1 MNFFFLY
8 ILFFGFVLNI
18 QDAQAKTG
26 SDVYEGVHKS
36 IVIVE
41 NIDNKGRIESF
52 GSGVV
57 FPNGV
62 VVTNCHVVKDANRIK
77 VRSSNQNVTATL
89 QFSDID
95 RDVCSVVATD
105 LFAPPVVVGS
115 TKKLKVGSK
124 VYAVGAPKGLKLTI
138 SDGIVSSLREV
149 DGGHYIQTTAAI
161 SPGSSGGG
169 LFDENG
175 TLIGLTTFYLSEGQ
189 NLNFAVPVEW
199 VNELHRRGNQKPIGS
214 EPMLQWISKAIDL
227 EARKDWLALLQHS
240 RRWADVH
247 ADNEWAWFN
256 LGSAYSGIGKVE
268 GAIEAYQQALQINQK
283 NSNTWFNLGSVYNDA
298 EEFERSI
305 EAYRQA
311 VVFNPEFADAWNNMG
326 SMYNKLGQID
336 SAFGAY
342 REAIKIR
349 PNYANA
355 WYNLGNLYRKTGQ
368 HEKAVDA
375 YLTSVEINPNIANAW
390 LNLGN
395 EFYRFGQLSEAV
407 LAYGRGLRI
416 SPGDINAWYDLGV
429 VYWKLGQRD
438 KVLYSYGQL
447 KILSPTRAEQF
458 FKTYVMP

>member
-1 MNFFFLY
+1 MYFYLLCVLV
-8 ILFFGFVLNI
+8 IGVVLNTA
-18 QDAQAKTG
+18 DVQAKTG
-26 SDVYEGVHKS
+26 SDVYEGVYKS

-41 NIDNKGRIESF
+41 NIDSKGHVESM

-57 FPNGV
+57 FSSGV
-62 VVTNCHVVKDANRIK
+62 VVTNCHVVKEASRIR
-77 VRSSNQNVTATL
+77 VRSSNQNLTATL
-89 QFSDID
+89 QFSDGD
-95 RDVCSVVATD
+95 RDVCSVVTPD

-175 TLIGLTTFYLSEGQ
+175 ELIGLTTFYLSEGQ
-189 NLNFAVPVEW
+189 NLNFAIPVEW
-199 VNELHRRGNQKPIGS
+199 VNELHRRGSQKPAGLES
-214 EPMLQWISKAIDL
+214 MLQWINKAIDL
-227 EARKDWLALLQHS
+227 ENRKDWLALLQHS

-256 LGSAYSGIGKVE
+256 LGRAYSEIGKIE
-268 GAIEAYQQALQINQK
+268 GAIEAYQQALRVNQK
-283 NSNTWFNLGSVYNDA
+283 NSNTWFNLGGVYNDS
-298 EEFERSI
+298 EEFEKSI

-311 VVFNPEFADAWNNMG
+311 IVFNPEFANAWNNLG
-326 SMYNKLGQID
+326 SMYSKLGRID
-336 SAFGAY
+336 SAIGAY

-349 PNYANA
+349 PDNANS
-355 WYNLGNLYRKTGQ
+355 WYNLGNLYGKNKQ

-375 YLTSVEINPNIANAW
+375 YLTSVEINPGMASAW
-390 LNLGN
+390 INLGN
-395 EFYRFGQLSEAV
+395 AFYRSGQLSEAV
-407 LAYGRGLRI
+407 LAYNRGLQI
-416 SPGDINAWYDLGV
+416 SPDHANSWYSLGV

-438 KVLYSYGQL
+438 KVLDSYGRL
-447 KILSPTRAEQF
+447 KILSPARAEQF
-458 FKTYVMP
+458 FKLYVMP